1 VSRRSV
7 RSALATLAVGLGLAF
22 AAAEMAPLPGPPL
35 YDGVVP
41 VEAYRWLVPPP
52 GEHGGAEGASQVLPV
67 SGDTSPLVAVA
78 TPELTPQA
86 QLFAAPGALTLPPGT
101 TSITVSITP
110 VEAAN
115 LPTEGHLDGNV
126 YRITVVNQA
135 GAAATAPAS
144 ASVSIILRAPNA
156 TTTEATVNLLKGDTW
171 QPLQTDAAGLGATF
185 LAVVTEFGDFAL
197 TQAGPAGTPAGS
209 GGPAGTASPSNPAA
223 SGAATPAPSGAGG
236 GGSDQGI
243 PQVTILAGIAIAV
256 VLAGLLASAFLP
268 RRKPRGAAR
277 RPPPRTRR

>member
-1 VSRRSV
+1 VSRRRIRHAV
-7 RSALATLAVGLGLAF
+7 AALVIGLGLAF

-41 VEAYRWLVPPP
+41 VEAYRWLTPPP
-52 GEHGGAEGASQVLPV
+52 GEHGGAGGATATLPV
-67 SGDTSPLVAVA
+67 SDGTSPLVALA

-86 QLFAAPGALTLPPGT
+86 QLFAAPRALTLPPGT

-110 VEAAN
+110 VEAVS
-115 LPTEGHLDGNV
+115 LPTDGHIDGNV
-126 YRITVVNQA
+126 YRITIVNQA
-135 GAAATAPAS
+135 GVPATAPAT

-156 TTTEATVNLLKGDTW
+156 TTTEATIRLLKDGTW
-171 QPLQTDAAGLGATF
+171 QPLKTNAAGLGATF

-197 TQAGPAGTPAGS
+197 TQPGPAGTPGGS
-209 GGPAGTASPSNPAA
+209 GGPPATAAPSGEP
-223 SGAATPAPSGAGG
+223 TPAPSGAGTPG
-236 GGSDQGI
+236 GDEGV
-243 PQVTILAGIAIAV
+243 PPVTIVAAVAIAL

-268 RRKPRGAAR
+268 RRRPRGGAR